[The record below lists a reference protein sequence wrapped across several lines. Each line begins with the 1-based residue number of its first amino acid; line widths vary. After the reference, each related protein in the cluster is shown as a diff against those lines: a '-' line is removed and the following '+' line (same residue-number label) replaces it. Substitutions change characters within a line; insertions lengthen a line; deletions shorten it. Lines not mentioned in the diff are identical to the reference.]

1 MHTQE
6 TTLNHQELEQKI
18 VANAKELFLKI
29 GIRSVTMEV
38 VAKSLGISKKTIYS
52 VFVNKAALVHNCVSY
67 DINIRKAEINRIFNA
82 NHNAIEEMIY
92 MSINVSQLLKNIA
105 VSVVYDLQKFFPET
119 WQLLQDYKLQFIKEH
134 IVMNLHKGIASG
146 LYRENL
152 DVEMIS
158 RLYIANADNIFNT
171 QVFPVDDYDPVNT
184 YTALIKYHLYAIA
197 TENGKE
203 ILEINY
209 KKIEI

>member
-6 TTLNHQELEQKI
+6 TTVNHQELEQKI

-29 GIRSVTMEV
+29 GIRSVTKEV

>member
-1 MHTQE
+1 VHTQE
-6 TTLNHQELEQKI
+6 TTVNHQELEHKI

-29 GIRSVTMEV
+29 GIRSVTMED

-52 VFVNKAALVHNCVSY
+52 VFDNKAALVHNCVSL
-67 DINIRKAEINRIFNA
+67 DINIRKEEINRIFSA

-119 WQLLQDYKLQFIKEH
+119 WQLLLDYKLLFIKEH
-134 IVMNLHKGIASG
+134 IVMNLRKGIATG
-146 LYRENL
+146 LYRENM